1 MLLLSKRLALCGCV
15 VLTQGVNVF
24 IILSCIWDSDNNN
37 HHQQQLVLTFLS
49 PARTTCTQTLLVLLV
64 YLTIQISANL
74 IGHIIVRTSCCG
86 NYPQSEA
93 LISHLYKTF
102 FTLATKKK
110 KKKMK
115 VASMC
120 LWLFLPLW
128 SQLGSGRRFTDCRS
142 SHNRFSD
149 HRLLLFF
156 FSTFFFS

>member
-1 MLLLSKRLALCGCV
+1 MLCWHKSFMFSSFSAASGIL
-15 VLTQGVNVF
+15 
-24 IILSCIWDSDNNN
+24 IIIINNR
-37 HHQQQLVLTFLS
+37 QQLVLTFLS
-49 PARTTCTQTLLVLLV
+49 SACKTCTQTLLLLLV

-74 IGHIIVRTSCCG
+74 IGQIIGRTSCCG

-102 FTLATKKK
+102 FTLAAKKNESGFR
-110 KKKMK
+110 
-115 VASMC
+115 V

-128 SQLGSGRRFTDCRS
+128 SQLGNNRRFTDCHS

-156 FSTFFFS
+156 SPHFFFFSQGLLISTLCDLPSH